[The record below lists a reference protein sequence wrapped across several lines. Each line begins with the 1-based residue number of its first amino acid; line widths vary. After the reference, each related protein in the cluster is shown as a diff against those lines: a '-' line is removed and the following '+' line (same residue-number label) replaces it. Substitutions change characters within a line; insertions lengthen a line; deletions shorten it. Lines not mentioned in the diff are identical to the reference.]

1 MIPEKEALSII
12 KQVIRGLVYLNSQ
25 SLKVIH
31 YDLKPQ
37 NILFSKGVV
46 KLSDFGLCKVMSE
59 NQSKMNLTSQ
69 GAGTYW
75 YLPPECFKDN
85 PLIDSKVDVWS
96 CGVILY
102 EMIFGKRPFG
112 HELSQD
118 RIFKEGYML
127 SALELAFPPKP
138 TISQKTKEF
147 IQWCLKVH
155 QEERMSIKEAYLW
168 FN

>member
-1 MIPEKEALSII
+1 
-12 KQVIRGLVYLNSQ
+12 
-25 SLKVIH
+25 
-31 YDLKPQ
+31 
-37 NILFSKGVV
+37 
-46 KLSDFGLCKVMSE
+46 MSE

-138 TISQKTKEF
+138 TIS
-147 IQWCLKVH
+147 
-155 QEERMSIKEAYLW
+155 
-168 FN
+168 